1 MTVDY
6 DVMLRA
12 RAWTAAIGRV
22 WTSVLPAADRTNC
35 AAIHSRSRPIYL
47 VGCTEFGEQKIM

>member
-6 DVMLRA
+6 DVML

-22 WTSVLPAADRTNC
+22 WTSILPTADRTNC

-47 VGCTEFGEQKIM
+47 VGYTYFGEQNIM